1 VLARATGEILDW
13 PAVVLSRSGTLSPP
27 EVNKDKNAPSSLDD
41 LARAG
46 STGVAEPDM
55 AAKTML

>member
-1 VLARATGEILDW
+1 
-13 PAVVLSRSGTLSPP
+13 
-27 EVNKDKNAPSSLDD
+27 VNKDKNAPSSLDD